1 MARWGATGGFRRITS
16 ISCMIDEAQTQSSN
30 GAGADVDIAELSEG
44 LERYQIDAEAPLPT
58 TV

>member
-1 MARWGATGGFRRITS
+1 
-16 ISCMIDEAQTQSSN
+16 MIDEAQTQSSN